1 MSKGNLIHTS
11 HAKLNSAIELLDR
24 LGVTYANFDALK
36 KASSWQQQVIAAVL
50 AGDQY
55 LLKLLSLEV
64 QAKKA
69 GFSAEEISK
78 LAGNE
83 ELLRSFHDVLLGNAE
98 IRMPKFWR
106 TLEDLHIRIPALKRP
121 TLCDLRKRFDWIKK
135 IESDASPTY
144 ALTLQIG
151 TVLRSDEDS
160 VVGMEYERR
169 CGLREGWLGY
179 QQAVWLVDHQDEF
192 PILMAILGKVYVDFP
207 GLVVVRA
214 DGDHKFPCLK
224 RNGGR
229 WYLYWDWAGGGLGR
243 DGRVASK

>member
-1 MSKGNLIHTS
+1 MSKGNLIHTPHS
-11 HAKLNSAIELLDR
+11 DLNSAIELLDR

-98 IRMPKFWR
+98 IKMLEFWR
-106 TLEDLHIRIPALKRP
+106 TLEDLQIRIPALKQP
-121 TLCDLRKRFDWIKK
+121 TLGDLRQQFDWIKK
-135 IESDASPTY
+135 IESDASPTD
-144 ALTLQIG
+144 ALTLQLG
-151 TVLRSDEDS
+151 TVLLSDENS
-160 VVGMEYERR
+160 IVGTEYERR
-169 CGLREGWLGY
+169 CGLRQGWLGF
-179 QQAVWLVDHQDEF
+179 QQAIWLVNNQDKF
-192 PILMAILGKVYVDFP
+192 PALMAFLGKVYINFP
-207 GLVVVRA
+207 GLVVVDASGERI
-214 DGDHKFPCLK
+214 FPCLIMI
-224 RNGGR
+224 GER
-229 WYLYWDWAGGGLGR
+229 WYLDWSWTGYDLNR